1 MNNTNNNSYS
11 LSIRFSSGGFSLYAC
26 DENNNLISSR
36 TESEELFSKS
46 KEEIIEVLS
55 KIDELNLNFRNVR
68 IILETEL
75 YTILPLAIYAPEN
88 EFHLLKL
95 HHSNITHDDKILTN
109 ELTAWDAILLFS
121 VPKHLHAVLTE
132 IVPEVSIEHHILAF
146 INDYV
151 ELENDKNV
159 NIWLR
164 RNYIDVVVLE
174 KWNLIFINSFEFKTD
189 EDFIYFILKIYE
201 KLELDAGQCNLKIHN
216 INNRTSLTELASR
229 YIKNCSFTQN

>member
-1 MNNTNNNSYS
+1 MNNNNNNSYS
-11 LSIRFSSGGFSLYAC
+11 LSIRFSSGGFSLYAY
-26 DENNNLISSR
+26 DENNNLLSSR

-46 KEEIIEVLS
+46 KEEIIEILS

-68 IILETEL
+68 IILETEI
-75 YTILPLAIYAPEN
+75 YSILPIAVYTPEN

-109 ELTAWDAILLFS
+109 ELTAWDAILIFS
-121 VPKHLHAVLTE
+121 VPGQLHAVLSG
-132 IVPEVSIEHHILAF
+132 IAPEVSIEHHIPAF

-159 NIWLR
+159 NVWLR
-164 RNYIDVVVLE
+164 SNHMDVVVLE

-189 EDFIYFILKIYE
+189 EDFIYFILKVYE
-201 KLELDAGQCNLKIHN
+201 KLELETEQCGLKIHN
-216 INNRTSLTELASR
+216 VKKRTSLTDLASK